1 MRLGKKRNINRKL
14 AVISIVSI
22 LVLVSYVTAKRMQ
35 PAFVTKAH
43 SYANTM
49 VTDVIENAVN
59 EVLSNSDYSK
69 SFVSH
74 EDSAVTSVEADIV
87 KINKLKSEL
96 TVKIQKDIGDKCNT
110 KIYIPIGSASK
121 LYLLSDVGPKIPV
134 SICPAAIVNTNYK
147 ENFEGAGINQVRHTL
162 AINVDV
168 QMRYSGY
175 MLNECETIN
184 TDVPVID
191 TVVIGNV
198 PKYYGGGQMN
208 IAAE

>member
-1 MRLGKKRNINRKL
+1 MRLGKRRYRGGRL
-14 AVISIVSI
+14 AVIGIISVFIITSSVI
-22 LVLVSYVTAKRMQ
+22 AKRMQ
-35 PAFVTKAH
+35 PAFVTEAH

-59 EVLSNSDYSK
+59 EVLSNNDYSK
-69 SFVSH
+69 TAVSH
-74 EDSAVTSVEADIV
+74 EDSAVTAIETDIV

-96 TVKIQKDIGDKCNT
+96 TVKIQNDIAEKCRA
-110 KIYIPIGSASK
+110 KIYIPIGSASS
-121 LYLLSDVGPKIPV
+121 LYLLSGIGPKIPV
-134 SICPAAIVNTNYK
+134 SINPSAIVNTNYT
-147 ENFEGAGINQVRHTL
+147 ESFEGTGINQVRHTM

-168 QMRYSGY
+168 TMRYSGY

-198 PKYYGGGQMN
+198 PKYYGGNQMSV
-208 IAAE
+208 AAE